1 MAVEAQIK
9 NRSSSM
15 KEFESLLNE
24 DFKDRKLQENQIIKA
39 TVTEITKKNW
49 QTTAVCH
56 VDHIGVIY
64 AYITKYKNNNNARFD
79 VRVFRGYSKSAKE
92 FKDSFDNLG
101 DAIEAVNARKG
112 KMAQTLMLPA
122 HLSQYPPERGADIE
136 IFGIN
141 TKRPFRKRHY
151 KGRRTLS

>member
-1 MAVEAQIK
+1 MGNVWTTMPKKQDILFGI
-9 NRSSSM
+9 NHY
-15 KEFESLLNE
+15 N
-24 DFKDRKLQENQIIKA
+24 I
-39 TVTEITKKNW
+39 VTEITKKNW
-49 QTTAVCH
+49 QSTAVCH

-122 HLSQYPPERGADIE
+122 HPSQYPPERGADIE
-136 IFGIN
+136 IYSVNKNEKGHRTGHIIARIPTALDKKLKKGDNNGI
-141 TKRPFRKRHY
+141 
-151 KGRRTLS
+151 

>member
-1 MAVEAQIK
+1 MGNVWTTTPKQQDIRFGI
-9 NRSSSM
+9 NHD
-15 KEFESLLNE
+15 N
-24 DFKDRKLQENQIIKA
+24 I
-39 TVTEITKKNW
+39 VTEITKKNW
-49 QTTAVCH
+49 ETKAVCH
-56 VDHIGVIY
+56 ADHVGVIY
-64 AYITKYKNNNNARFD
+64 AYITKYKNNKKGRFD

-122 HLSQYPPERGADIE
+122 HPSQYPPERGADIE

-141 TKRPFRKRHY
+141 TNEHGHRVGQILVRIPTKLEKKQ
-151 KGRRTLS
+151 KGDRDV